1 MINNISLNINFFQP
15 QQIFGFPARLAL
27 PKGQQGQGF
36 PVQLFV
42 VISQP
47 GQQSPSYGPTIP
59 EQYQTYQ
66 QNEYQVVSPQEY
78 QQSQQQQQSQGS
90 RGSGSQ
96 QAVEV
101 VPENLSA
108 NQQMNQGALSIPQ
121 EQSHSM
127 LNSIVR
133 RISHIL
139 FAAVRNHQANFY
151 AQQQGQNAQSQV
163 QRQVQNIFGVQNQYG
178 YQRQQAQNVR
188 GQQQSSQSQGQQPSG
203 QSQGQQPWS
212 QAQGQNAV
220 AVQGGQQS
228 NQGPQNVQSAQQGN
242 VGGAQ
247 PGQYQSTYQGQSQQ
261 QQGYGA
267 TNTGSGQ
274 SHAGGFQNIFNQR
287 QQDSSVSRYY
297 QNKPISQ
304 IIGGAISLDGKPF
317 NYPLDRP
324 LSAGALSVPNVY
336 VQTAY
341 IQHEDQSANEV
352 YYQ

>member
-1 MINNISLNINFFQP
+1 M
-15 QQIFGFPARLAL
+15 AL

-47 GQQSPSYGPTIP
+47 GQQSPSYGPVIP
-59 EQYQTYQ
+59 EQDQTYQ
-66 QNEYQVVSPQEY
+66 QNEYQVVSSEEY
-78 QQSQQQQQSQGS
+78 QQNQQQQQQQHQGN

-101 VPENLSA
+101 VPENLSV
-108 NQQMNQGALSIPQ
+108 NQQVNQGALSIPQ
-121 EQSHSM
+121 EHSHSL

-133 RISHIL
+133 RISYFL

-151 AQQQGQNAQSQV
+151 AQQHGQNAQSQV
-163 QRQVQNIFGVQNQYG
+163 QRQVQNVFGVQSQWYG

-188 GQQQSSQSQGQQPSG
+188 RQQQLSQSQGQQPWG

-212 QAQGQNAV
+212 QAQGQNAA

-228 NQGPQNVQSAQQGN
+228 NQGGQQDNQSPQNVQSLEEGN
-242 VGGAQ
+242 AGGVQ
-247 PGQYQSTYQGQSQQ
+247 SGQYQFTYQGQSQQ

-267 TNTGSGQ
+267 ANAGSGQ
-274 SHAGGFQNIFNQR
+274 SHAGGFQNVFNQG
-287 QQDSSVSRYY
+287 QQDSSVSKYY

-341 IQHEDQSANEV
+341 IQHEDQPANEV